1 MYWRL
6 LCNARCDDLIDA
18 MLWKKIEGAMKI
30 LVGGQMVEQVK
41 RLNIWERG
49 SQMMGFL
56 KQK

>member
-1 MYWRL
+1 MQ
-6 LCNARCDDLIDA
+6 CKCDDLIDA

-30 LVGGQMVEQVK
+30 MVDGQVVEQVK

-49 SQMMGFL
+49 SQMMGGV